1 MSYDIRLSVKV
12 QGCDKYAVIG
22 VPEYDSP
29 TYNLGKMFRACMDW
43 DFDQGDTDED
53 GKWHTNYYPCDFVM
67 ERVIHGIQELYV
79 NPKKYKKYEPENGW
93 GTIESAKKALESLRD
108 CIIEK
113 TDEQDIPR
121 NCVYMNW

>member
-12 QGCDKYAVIG
+12 QGCDKYAIIG
-22 VPEYDSP
+22 RPELDSP

-43 DFDQGDTDED
+43 DYDQSKTDEN
-53 GKWHTNYYPCDFVM
+53 GKYQTCYYPCDFVM
-67 ERVIHGIQELYV
+67 EKVIHGINELYV
-79 NPKKYKKYEPENGW
+79 NPKKYKQYEPENGW
-93 GTIESAKKALESLRD
+93 GNLYDAREVLESLRD